1 MNKGFLLLFFCSA
14 GLISCN
20 KPVDN
25 SSLEATTLLFK
36 ESTQLIKETCN
47 KFKEAKDST
56 ELDSLS
62 DLFEKR
68 FTDLNMK
75 FPSNTDLNMT
85 EQDND
90 SIFKLITLLRNIK
103 ENKLKEFSLNV
114 DTLSTD
120 SISLKTF

>member
-20 KPVDN
+20 KPLDN